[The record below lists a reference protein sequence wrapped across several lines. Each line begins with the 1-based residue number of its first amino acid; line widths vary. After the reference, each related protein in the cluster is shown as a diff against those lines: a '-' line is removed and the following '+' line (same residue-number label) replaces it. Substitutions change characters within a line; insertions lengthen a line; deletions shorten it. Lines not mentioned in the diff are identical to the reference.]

1 MTNQVMRL
9 KERLNRVASG
19 QARDVAALAA
29 DAAPKQPEKRLAP
42 RKLSNLPG
50 YLKIDGRNRMI
61 NCMVLDMSATGACIM
76 VLHGDKHIKEDI
88 VRFPD
93 YLTLFITYDKVSIEC
108 KIVWRR
114 EDVDQIGVRFQSPA
128 KSYS

>member
-1 MTNQVMRL
+1 MRL
-9 KERLNRVASG
+9 KERLNRVTSAKGRES
-19 QARDVAALAA
+19 VAAAP
-29 DAAPKQPEKRLAP
+29 DAALKQEDKRLAP

-76 VLHGDKHIKEDI
+76 ILHGDKHIKEDI

-93 YLTLFITYDKVSIEC
+93 FVTLFLTYDKVSMEC
-108 KIVWRR
+108 KIAWRR
-114 EDVDQIGVRFQSPA
+114 EDVDQIGVSFQSPA